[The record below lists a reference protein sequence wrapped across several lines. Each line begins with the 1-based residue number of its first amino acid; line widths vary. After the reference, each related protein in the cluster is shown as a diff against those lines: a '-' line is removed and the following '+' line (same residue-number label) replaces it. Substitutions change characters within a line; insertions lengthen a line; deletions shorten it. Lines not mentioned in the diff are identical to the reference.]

1 MTLSFR
7 PKQSYDGPVH
17 EVARLASHRFRKVIR
32 YGYFLAATLTCAY
45 GQQDTAPAAAPSS
58 ARMSNAT
65 DPVNSQGTTDKRAF
79 GFIPNDRT
87 TDAFLPYQPISSK
100 QKMTI
105 AAKDSFDWMLSLVA
119 AGYAGL
125 GQLTDQNRPLGQGLA
140 GYGNRLVRN
149 YSDQVMGNVLV
160 EGAMPIVLHQ
170 DSRYFRCGQGKFWSR
185 VGYATSSVFVTRT
198 DSRGTEFNYSEV
210 VGSSLAVGISNS
222 YYPGSRN
229 LGGNFQKF
237 TLQLATDAI
246 SNVLKEFWP
255 DVKRKLPLQ
264 HADT

>member
-1 MTLSFR
+1 MTLSFKGT
-7 PKQSYDGPVH
+7 P
-17 EVARLASHRFRKVIR
+17 RKVFH
-32 YGYFLAATLTCAY
+32 YGCFFAATFTCAY
-45 GQQDTAPAAAPSS
+45 GQQHAAPAAAPQ
-58 ARMSNAT
+58 
-65 DPVNSQGTTDKRAF
+65 PVPVAGRPANSPTTIDKRAF
-79 GFIPNDRT
+79 GFLPNYKT
-87 TDAFLPYQPISSK
+87 TDASLPYQPISSK

-105 AAKDSFDWMLSLVA
+105 AAKDSFDWTLSLVA

-149 YSDQVMGNVLV
+149 YSDLVMGNVLV
-160 EGAMPIVLHQ
+160 EGAMPILLHE
-170 DSRYFRCGQGKFWSR
+170 DPRYFRRGLGKFWSR
-185 VGYATSSVFVTRT
+185 VGYATSRVFVTRT
-198 DSRGTEFNYSEV
+198 DSGGTEFNYSEI
-210 VGSSLAVGISNS
+210 VGNSLAVGISNS

-264 HADT
+264 HADN